1 MLSLKEQIDE
11 LRKLG
16 YGADTAQ
23 AKVVHDVVLLAMH
36 RSGFKSNST
45 VKGGVVM
52 SSLTGDVR
60 RATMDMDID
69 FIRYSLGKP
78 AVARFVRKLARA
90 IPECELKMVGE
101 PVELKHDDYR
111 GKRIYLAIKDMS
123 VPRWVRTKVDIGV
136 HTREM
141 LEQVDFTFEM
151 TTGSESA
158 ELQANS
164 PEQMFA
170 EKLLSLLRHGVNSNR
185 PKDIFDMYYLRERV
199 AVRKLK
205 KYVSELVYA
214 NSRCRVNDH
223 VALMRSVRLIFG
235 MRTFV
240 AKLRKT
246 RVNWLGISPTE
257 AVKGLGAFLEKL
269 A

>member
-1 MLSLKEQIDE
+1 MKTLKEQIE
-11 LRKLG
+11 ALRKQG

-23 AKVVHDVVLLAMH
+23 AKVVHDVVLLAMC

-78 AVARFVRKLARA
+78 AVVRFVRKLVGAL
-90 IPECELKMVGE
+90 PEFELKMIGE
-101 PVELKHDDYR
+101 PLELKHDDYR
-111 GKRIYLAIKDMS
+111 GKRIYIAVKDAS
-123 VPRWVRTKVDIGV
+123 VPRWMRTKIDIGV
-136 HTREM
+136 HTRETIR
-141 LEQVDFTFEM
+141 QVDFSFEM
-151 TTGSESA
+151 ASGPETA
-158 ELQANS
+158 DLQANS
-164 PEQMFA
+164 PEQIFA

-185 PKDIFDMYYLRERV
+185 PKDIFDMYYLREQV

-205 KYVSELVYA
+205 KYVVELVYA
-214 NSRCRVNDH
+214 SSNCRVKDH
-223 VALMRSVRLIFG
+223 AALMRSVRLIFG

-240 AKLRKT
+240 SKLRKT
-246 RVNWLGISPTE
+246 RVNWLGVSPAE
-257 AVKGLGAFLEKL
+257 VLDGLITFLEKL
-269 A
+269 V